1 MWLSEPYPKNETEY
15 RRIEILPN
23 APFISVKIDC
33 AGEFCAHA
41 QHICAGTSME
51 EAGDLISLRV
61 SEIQS
66 NVSTLFS
73 PYYLLKSGLLS
84 QLTGGTCK
92 DEERIGLL
100 AERILQIVE
109 SLPSHLSNSTLSGQL
124 HVAAVTLWNKV
135 VFEKSDASLSLSLN
149 AQCNMYM
156 YMYN

>member
-1 MWLSEPYPKNETEY
+1 
-15 RRIEILPN
+15 
-23 APFISVKIDC
+23 
-33 AGEFCAHA
+33 
-41 QHICAGTSME
+41 ME
-51 EAGDLISLRV
+51 EAGEDLISLRV

-73 PYYLLKSGLLS
+73 LCYLLRSGLLS
-84 QLTGGTCK
+84 QLTEGTCK
-92 DEERIGLL
+92 DEARIGLL